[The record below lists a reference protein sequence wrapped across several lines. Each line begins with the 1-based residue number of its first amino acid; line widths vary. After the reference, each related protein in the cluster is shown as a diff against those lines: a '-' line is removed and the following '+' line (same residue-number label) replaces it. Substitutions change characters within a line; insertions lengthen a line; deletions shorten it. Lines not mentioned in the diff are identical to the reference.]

1 MKKPIQF
8 KILKEHTNGHARVGE
23 LHTAHGII
31 KTPAFIPV
39 GTKATV
45 KSLTPEQIQSIGAQ
59 AVLANTYHLYLEPG
73 DEIIKKAGGLQ
84 KFMNWHGPTIT
95 DSGGFQVFSLGAA
108 FGHSI
113 SKITKGNEDEIMLPY
128 EQEVIEGKK
137 RSNAGKARID
147 ENGVMFRSHI
157 DGSAHYFTPEKAI
170 EIQHNIGAD
179 IIFAFDECTS
189 PLEGEHYQ
197 KRSLDRTH
205 RWAKRCLDFHK
216 SKDISK
222 GQALYAVIQGG
233 RYEALRKESAQTL
246 ADMKTESGE
255 EFDGFGI
262 GGSFEKKDM
271 SSAVVWSNEHLPKE
285 KPRHLLGIGEVEDL
299 FMGVEYG
306 CDTFDCVAAT
316 RIARNAQVYTHIG
329 KINLLNEKFKEDFS
343 PIDTECDCYTC
354 QNFTRAYLSH
364 LFRGKEMLAS
374 TLATIHNLRF
384 IVRLVDQMREH
395 LLTDTFEKF
404 RDEYLKTYLGE

>member
-8 KILKEHTNGHARVGE
+8 NIIKESKNNNARVAE
-23 LHTAHGII
+23 LYTAHGVIQ
-31 KTPAFIPV
+31 TPAFIPV

-59 AVLANTYHLYLEPG
+59 AILANTYHLYLEPS
-73 DEIIKKAGGLQ
+73 DEIIKKAGGIQ
-84 KFMNWHGPTIT
+84 NFMNWHGPTIT

-108 FGHSI
+108 FGYSI

-128 EQEVIEGKK
+128 EQEFKEGKK
-137 RSNAGKARID
+137 RSNAEKARID

-157 DGSAHYFTPEKAI
+157 DGSAHYFTPEKSI

-189 PLEGEHYQ
+189 PMEGEHYQ

-205 RWAKRCLDFHK
+205 RWAKRCLEFHK
-216 SKDISK
+216 TKENASK
-222 GQALYAVIQGG
+222 QALYAVIQGG
-233 RYEALRKESAQTL
+233 RFEHLRKESAQTL
-246 ADMKTESGE
+246 AHMKTELGE

-271 SSAVVWSNEHLPKE
+271 SSAVVWSNEYLPKN

-299 FMGVEYG
+299 FMGVENG

-316 RIARNAQVYTHIG
+316 RIARNGQIYTCTG
-329 KINLLNEKFKEDFS
+329 KINLMNEKFKEDFTPLDS
-343 PIDTECDCYTC
+343 DCDCYTC
-354 QNFTRAYLSH
+354 KNFTRAYLSH
-364 LFRGKEMLAS
+364 LFRGKEMLAG

-384 IVRLVDQMREH
+384 IVKLVDLMRQH
-395 LLTDTFEKF
+395 ILTDTFEEFKKDF
-404 RDEYLKTYLGE
+404 LAHYIK

>member
-8 KILKEHTNGHARVGE
+8 KILKEHKNGLARVGE
-23 LHTAHGII
+23 IHTEHGII

-45 KSLTPEQIQSIGAQ
+45 KSLTPEQVKSLGAQ

-73 DEIIKKAGGLQ
+73 EEIVTKSGGLQ
-84 KFMNWHGPTIT
+84 NFMNWHGPTFT

-113 SKITKGNEDEIMLPY
+113 SKITKGNEDEIMLPH
-128 EQEVIEGKK
+128 EQEVVEGKK

-157 DGSAHYFTPEKAI
+157 DGSAHYFTPERAI
-170 EIQHNIGAD
+170 EIQHTIGAD

-189 PLEGEHYQ
+189 PMEGEHYQ

-205 RWAKRCLDFHK
+205 RWAKRCLDFHH
-216 SKDISK
+216 SKDISER
-222 GQALYAVIQGG
+222 QALYAVVQGG
-233 RYEALRKESAQTL
+233 RFEHLRKESAQFL
-246 ADMKTESGE
+246 AAMD
-255 EFDGFGI
+255 FDGFGI
-262 GGSFEKKDM
+262 GGSFAKEDM
-271 SSAVVWSNEHLPKE
+271 KSSVLWTNENLPKE

-316 RIARNAQVYTHIG
+316 RIARNGKVYTLDG
-329 KINLLNEKFKEDFS
+329 KINLMNEKYREDFT
-343 PIDTECDCYTC
+343 PINKECDCYTC
-354 QNFTRAYLSH
+354 QNFTKAYLSH
-364 LFRGKEMLAS
+364 LFRGKEMLAA

-395 LLTDTFEKF
+395 LLSDTFEEFKKDF
-404 RDEYLKTYLGE
+404 LKRYL